1 MEILAPTGGREQLIA
16 AVRSGADAVYL
27 GTKKFNARQNA
38 ENFDT
43 LGLSETVKYCHSRG
57 VKVHVTLNTL
67 VTDDELES
75 LYETADEI
83 AASGA
88 DAVILQDFAAIEYLK
103 RTYPTLPR
111 HASTQMAVHNA
122 AGVEMMKKLGFSR
135 VVLARELSLEEIRK
149 IHEAASDIELEAF
162 VHGALCMCLSG
173 ACYMSSVLGGRSG
186 NRGLCAQPCRLDF
199 KTDGRDHA
207 LSLKDMSHIK
217 YISDMAAAGVSSF
230 KIEGR
235 MKRPEYVAAAVRAC
249 RNAAEGKQYDS
260 GTLRAV
266 FSRAG
271 FTDGYITADRS
282 LDMFGYRGRDDVVA
296 AAGVLKQIKN
306 TYHKEIARLK
316 VDFELEIGRD
326 KCTLTAFCGGVSA
339 AAEGDG
345 AIPAREKETDAYL
358 AERSLK
364 KLGGTQF
371 YLGKVKVHGG
381 GGLMAPP
388 SLLNEMRRRCIGE
401 LSEKLGAGNIYAHE
415 YAPRAEHKPHKSGK
429 TQLWA
434 RFFTAGQLSDT
445 DGYGRIIMPSA
456 EIEKNPDLIKKLGRK
471 LMCELPYAA
480 FPEYEDEVKKS
491 LKRLKAMGLRAVY
504 AENIYAVKM
513 AQDMDMEIC
522 GGAGLNILNSDALDF
537 YERLGLNEATVSVE
551 LGANKIARLGC
562 DIPRGAVAYGYL
574 PLMRVRNCP
583 MKTEKGCLGCDGRRK
598 LTDRKNIDFTVLC
611 EQKRYSTVLNSVP
624 LHIAERRI
632 KNIDFE
638 ILYFTVE
645 TKERCESVYRDYVNH
660 AAAKYDRTGGLY
672 YRNLL

>member
-1 MEILAPTGGREQLIA
+1 MEILAPIGGREQLIA

-27 GTKKFNARQNA
+27 GAKKFNARQNA
-38 ENFDT
+38 ENFDAP
-43 LGLSETVKYCHSRG
+43 GLSETVKYCHSHG

-122 AGVEMMKKLGFSR
+122 AGAKMMKKLGFSR

-149 IHEAASDIELEAF
+149 IHEAADIELEAF

-199 KTDGRDHA
+199 KANGRDHA

-217 YISDMAAAGVSSF
+217 YISDMAQAGVSSF

-235 MKRPEYVAAAVRAC
+235 MKRPEYVAAATQAC
-249 RNAAEGKQYDS
+249 RNAAEGKPYDS
-260 GTLRAV
+260 DTLRAV

-271 FTDGYITADRS
+271 FTDGYITANRT

-296 AAGVLKQIKN
+296 ASGVLKQIEN
-306 TYHKEIARLK
+306 TYHKETARLK

-326 KCTLTAFCGGVSA
+326 KCILTAVCGDASA
-339 AAEGDG
+339 AVEGGG
-345 AIPAREKETDAYL
+345 AIPARERETDGEL
-358 AERSLK
+358 AARSLK

-371 YLGKVKVHGG
+371 YLGSVKVHGE

-388 SLLNEMRRRCIGE
+388 SLLNEMRRKCIAA
-401 LSEKLGAGNIYAHE
+401 LSEKLGAGNVYVRE
-415 YAPRAEHKPHKSGK
+415 NAPKTQHKPHKSEK
-429 TQLWA
+429 TELWA
-434 RFFTAGQLSDT
+434 RFFTAEQLSNAEK
-445 DGYGRIIMPSA
+445 YARIIMPIS
-456 EIEKNPDLIKKLGRK
+456 EIEKNPDLIKKLGHK
-471 LMCELPYAA
+471 LMCELPCAA
-480 FPEYEDEVKKS
+480 FPEYEDNIEESLRKLKK
-491 LKRLKAMGLRAVY
+491 MGLRAVY

-537 YERLGLNEATVSVE
+537 YERLGLSKTAVSFE
-551 LGANKIARLGC
+551 LGANKIARLGG
-562 DIPRGAVAYGYL
+562 DIPRGAVVYGYL

-583 MKTEKGCLGCDGRRK
+583 MKTEKGCIGCDGRRK

-611 EQKRYSTVLNSVP
+611 EGKRYGTVLNSVP

-645 TKERCESVYRDYVNH
+645 TKERCESVYKDYVNH
-660 AAAKYDRTGGLY
+660 TAAKYDRTGGLY